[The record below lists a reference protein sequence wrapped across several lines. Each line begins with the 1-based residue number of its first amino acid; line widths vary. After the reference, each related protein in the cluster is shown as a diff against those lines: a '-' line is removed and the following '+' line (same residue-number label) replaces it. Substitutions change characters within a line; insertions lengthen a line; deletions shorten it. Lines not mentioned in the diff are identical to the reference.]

1 MFIFLEKKFS
11 KTKHLQLYV
20 GGIKMNKSHKLK
32 NLDEKSIIN
41 KLIKLIEHQEKIK
54 ITYKLIEK
62 G

>member
-1 MFIFLEKKFS
+1 
-11 KTKHLQLYV
+11 
-20 GGIKMNKSHKLK
+20 MNKSHKLK

>member
-1 MFIFLEKKFS
+1 
-11 KTKHLQLYV
+11 
-20 GGIKMNKSHKLK
+20 MNKSHKLK
-32 NLDEKSIIN
+32 NVDEKNIIS

>member
-1 MFIFLEKKFS
+1 ML
-11 KTKHLQLYV
+11 
-20 GGIKMNKSHKLK
+20 NKPSKLK
-32 NLDEKSIIN
+32 NIDEKNIIN